1 MGETIYFINNFK
13 VEKVI
18 FSRLSDNE
26 FLNDLCTKKIMYA
39 VVFNNLRICSK
50 IILYYQNVNKMDFF

>member
-26 FLNDLCTKKIMYA
+26 FLNDLCTKKNYVRSSI
-39 VVFNNLRICSK
+39 
-50 IILYYQNVNKMDFF
+50 Q